1 MVENTHCLKYYNYV
15 WEIANAPCNGMDAKK
30 IIALLYK
37 KLKEKGYRTLGQR
50 LLGIMS
56 EDMEQYYE
64 EMGVFY
70 EMCYSTLQTIFAKYN
85 YPFIAI
91 IQTAYFLGVTAEELL
106 NPVVSDFDIA
116 DEECTTMSVTVIIQ
130 ISIVI

>member
-1 MVENTHCLKYYNYV
+1 
-15 WEIANAPCNGMDAKK
+15 
-30 IIALLYK
+30 
-37 KLKEKGYRTLGQR
+37 
-50 LLGIMS
+50 MS

-64 EMGVFY
+64 KMGVSY

-106 NPVVSDFDIA
+106 NPVVSDLILQMRNVA
-116 DEECTTMSVTVIIQ
+116 TMSVTVIIQ

>member
-1 MVENTHCLKYYNYV
+1 MISPAEWWCNDSEIEMLENTHCLKYYNYV

-64 EMGVFY
+64 EMGVSY

-91 IQTAYFLGVTAEELL
+91 IQTCLL
-106 NPVVSDFDIA
+106 YTSDAA
-116 DEECTTMSVTVIIQ
+116 DE
-130 ISIVI
+130 